1 MIQEF
6 SLKNFLSFDGKQTI
20 DLLASKDKTHLDELT
35 FEPKEGVKILKLLM
49 ILVLIYFYYV
59 NAAVNWYINLAV
71 NWYIGT
77 FLGFS
82 PTVNQQIPI
91 Y

>member
-49 ILVLIYFYYV
+49 IY
-59 NAAVNWYINLAV
+59 
-71 NWYIGT
+71 
-77 FLGFS
+77 
-82 PTVNQQIPI
+82 
-91 Y
+91 